1 MTRTALA
8 SSLPMGLPTPSEI
21 IALGLANIFYLLVV
35 GLVVWAFKKG
45 WIGIVTF
52 GPYDRGY
59 REFFGRPGRLLKTG
73 PHPHVIGLGNLR
85 RASVAESIIELTK
98 RVRIKNRVYVYSMT
112 VVVQIVDEA
121 NHVWSAIYNTFDEK
135 KSDAY
140 NAQRLA
146 YVERKIEGS
155 VRRLLEADTPI
166 DEIDERK
173 LKNECGD
180 KILLKSGTAIREVIV
195 GEFTWTDSDIV
206 ANAIGSLSIEE
217 AIPEVGRLPR
227 AASA

>member
-8 SSLPMGLPTPSEI
+8 TSLPMGVPSPSEI
-21 IALGLANIFYLLVV
+21 IALGLANIFYLLMV

-59 REFFGRPGRLLKTG
+59 REFFGRPGRLLRTG

-85 RASVAESIIELTK
+85 RASVAESIIEISR
-98 RVRIKNRVYVYSMT
+98 RVRVDDVIFSYYLT
-112 VVVQIVDEA
+112 IVVQIVDEA

-135 KSDAY
+135 KTDAY

-146 YVERKIEGS
+146 YVERRIEGS
-155 VRRLLEADTPI
+155 IRSLLEDGQDI
-166 DEIDERK
+166 DDITVE
-173 LKNECGD
+173 LLLGECGD
-180 KILLKSGTAIREVIV
+180 QILLKSGTAVRQMIV
-195 GEFTWTDSDIV
+195 NEFTVADAQLIASAINSIDISAHLAKV
-206 ANAIGSLSIEE
+206 VDIST
-217 AIPEVGRLPR
+217 